1 MDRGVSN
8 ENYKRLG
15 GIIEVL
21 RRGWMILGW
30 MVVSWCVVYLHD
42 EYSWLGWLN
51 RKERKWSVI
60 VRDVEWNERIW
71 IRREGMSI
79 DCYVWS
85 AGREWLVEDKEK
97 GAVEYWIWLEC
108 IEGYQWRGMELSGWG
123 LKRIGD
129 EGVFASNSVDEERTK
144 RCFCDW
150 NWMMEL
156 LECYRT
162 RSFLPS
168 TWTGGEL
175 RTSFFTWEEWMEEWR
190 ELDWLL
196 WRKSAISLLWS
207 MGWRMVSGETLNPH
221 E

>member
-8 ENYKRLG
+8 EGNERLG
-15 GIIEVL
+15 GSIVL
-21 RRGWMILGW
+21 LEWEWVILVW
-30 MVVSWCVVYLHD
+30 MVVLWYVFYLHD
-42 EYSWLGWLN
+42 EYGCLGWLN
-51 RKERKWSVI
+51 GVEKERPVI
-60 VRDVEWNERIW
+60 VRNGEWNEWIW
-71 IRREGMSI
+71 SQRGGASI

-85 AGREWLVEDKEK
+85 AEREWLIEYEEK
-97 GAVEYWIWLEC
+97 SEIKCWIWLEC
-108 IEGYQWRGMELSGWG
+108 VDGCQWRRMELCGWG
-123 LKRIGD
+123 LRKND
-129 EGVFASNSVDEERTK
+129 DQGVFASESVDEERTK
-144 RCFCDW
+144 RWFCDW

-175 RTSFFTWEEWMEEWR
+175 KTSFFTWEQWMEEWC
-190 ELDWLL
+190 EMVWLL

-207 MGWRMVSGETLNPH
+207 VRWRMMSGGTLNPH